1 MYNGFGSCALLL
13 LMLAPGAAFAA
24 PAETFGVEA
33 PAAVPHKAARRL
45 PSERLGVALAGVPA
59 LRLNA
64 LDRDALLREDLAARQ
79 SGEASA
85 KGMRYGVGRAL
96 RLTAPDGQWYDLAD
110 GSRLW
115 VGEIV
120 AAEALGVR
128 LHFGNAHLPA
138 GSELAVSAPAEE
150 IAGAF
155 HNGSSR
161 FDPEAQPQFFF
172 SGQSTDFWTGS
183 FFGDR
188 VSVEYLAP
196 AGSPSSLPFAID
208 ALQHL
213 YRDPVAEL
221 AKGLTAKAAGPCHN
235 DVSCYP
241 EWADVARAVS
251 GIGFVNRDSL
261 FCTGQLLDD
270 QAHDL
275 TPYWLTAHH
284 CVNTAAKAQS
294 AEVYWLYQTPAC
306 GGAPPSLGSVPHSV
320 GATLLATN
328 AGSDFSLLMVEGA
341 LPDGL
346 FWAGW
351 TSAQVANGTAAAA
364 IHHPRGDYK
373 RISFGFKDANAVCK
387 NSYHDN
393 PSLLRISWTDGPTE
407 SGSSGSGIFRADTHQ
422 LFGQLF
428 DGPSACGRE
437 TYDCY
442 GAFATTYPQIKG
454 LLRGGTDDDSAPNAF
469 CVHARA
475 VSAGT
480 LRNRIAKAGSPDW
493 YRITVPAGGSVT
505 VRLAFRN
512 ADGDLDLAAFR
523 ACGGAPAAVSAGTSD
538 QETVTLANPAATPAV
553 VSWRVMLASDTR
565 NRYDMTV
572 TVHQGVSRDTFHTE
586 W

>member
-1 MYNGFGSCALLL
+1 M
-13 LMLAPGAAFAA
+13 
-24 PAETFGVEA
+24 
-33 PAAVPHKAARRL
+33 
-45 PSERLGVALAGVPA
+45 
-59 LRLNA
+59 
-64 LDRDALLREDLAARQ
+64 
-79 SGEASA
+79 
-85 KGMRYGVGRAL
+85 
-96 RLTAPDGQWYDLAD
+96 
-110 GSRLW
+110 
-115 VGEIV
+115 
-120 AAEALGVR
+120 
-128 LHFGNAHLPA
+128 
-138 GSELAVSAPAEE
+138 
-150 IAGAF
+150 
-155 HNGSSR
+155 
-161 FDPEAQPQFFF
+161 
-172 SGQSTDFWTGS
+172 
-183 FFGDR
+183 
-188 VSVEYLAP
+188 
-196 AGSPSSLPFAID
+196 
-208 ALQHL
+208 
-213 YRDPVAEL
+213 
-221 AKGLTAKAAGPCHN
+221 
-235 DVSCYP
+235 
-241 EWADVARAVS
+241 ARAVS

-294 AEVYWLYQTPAC
+294 AEIYWLYQTPTC
-306 GGAPPSLGSVPHSV
+306 GGTPPSLASVPRSG
-320 GATLLATN
+320 GATLLATS

-351 TSAQVANGTAAAA
+351 TSAQVAGGTPAAA

-373 RISFGFKDANAVCK
+373 RISFGFKDANTVCK
-387 NSYHDN
+387 NSYHGN

-442 GAFATTYPQIKG
+442 GAFATTYPQIQG

-475 VSAGT
+475 VGAGT
-480 LRNRIAKAGSPDW
+480 LRNRIARAGSPDW

-538 QETVTLANPAATPAV
+538 QETVTLANPAATAAV

-565 NRYDMTV
+565 NSYDMTV
-572 TVHQGVSRDTFHTE
+572 TVH
-586 W
+586 

>member
-1 MYNGFGSCALLL
+1 MYNRFGSRALLL
-13 LMLAPGAAFAA
+13 LMLAAQAADAAFAA
-24 PAETFGVEA
+24 PPTPAETFGVAA
-33 PAAVPHKAARRL
+33 PLRETQKAARQL
-45 PSERLGVALAGVPA
+45 PSERLGIALATELAVPA
-59 LRLNA
+59 VRLEA
-64 LDRDALLREDLAARQ
+64 VDREALLREDLAAKTDGRAV
-79 SGEASA
+79 E
-85 KGMRYGVGRAL
+85 KGVRYGVGRAL
-96 RLTAPDGQWYDLAD
+96 RLAAPDGQWYDLAD

-115 VGEIV
+115 AGEIV

-128 LHFGNAHLPA
+128 LHFAGVHLPA
-138 GSELAVSAPAEE
+138 GSELAVSAPAAPSPEA
-150 IAGAF
+150 AGSF

-161 FDPEAQPQFFF
+161 FDAGAQPQFFF
-172 SGQSTDFWTGS
+172 PGTETDFWTGS
-183 FFGDR
+183 FAGER
-188 VSVEYLAP
+188 VRVEYLAP
-196 AGSPSSLPFAID
+196 AGSPAALPFSINGV
-208 ALQHL
+208 QHL

-221 AKGLTAKAAGPCHN
+221 AEGLTAKAAGPCHN

-251 GIGFVNRDSL
+251 GIGVVDRDSL

-270 QAHDL
+270 QAHDF

-294 AEVYWLYQTPAC
+294 AEIYWLYQTPTC
-306 GGAPPSLGSVPHSV
+306 GGVPPSLGSVPHSV

-351 TSAQVANGTAAAA
+351 TSAQVANGTPAAA
-364 IHHPRGDYK
+364 IHHPKGDYK

-387 NSYHDN
+387 ASYHDN

-469 CVHARA
+469 CVHSRA
-475 VSAGT
+475 MGAGT
-480 LRNRIAKAGSPDW
+480 LRNRIARAGSPDW
-493 YRITVPAGGSVT
+493 YRTTVPAGGSVT
-505 VRLAFRN
+505 VRLAFKN

-523 ACGGAPAAVSAGTSD
+523 ACGGGPAAVSAGTTD
-538 QETVTLANPAATPAV
+538 QETVTVANPAATPAV
-553 VSWRVMLASDTR
+553 ISWRVMLASDTR
-565 NRYDMTV
+565 NSYDMTV
-572 TVHQGVSRDTFHTE
+572 TLH
-586 W
+586 

>member
-1 MYNGFGSCALLL
+1 MYNRFGSRALLL
-13 LMLAPGAAFAA
+13 LILAPGARGVASATPPT

-33 PAAVPHKAARRL
+33 PAGGAHKAARQL
-45 PSERLGVALAGVPA
+45 PSERLGVALAPVPA
-59 LRLNA
+59 LRLEA
-64 LDRDALLREDLAARQ
+64 VDRDALLQEDLAAKA

-96 RLTAPDGQWYDLAD
+96 RLTAPDGQWYGLAD
-110 GSRLW
+110 GGRLW

-128 LHFGNAHLPA
+128 LHLRDVHLPA
-138 GSELAVSAPAEE
+138 GGELAVASSAQGNP
-150 IAGAF
+150 GAF
-155 HNGSSR
+155 RNGSSR
-161 FDPEAQPQFFF
+161 FDAETQPQFFF
-172 SGQSTDFWTGS
+172 PGQFPGRTADFWTGS
-183 FFGDR
+183 FSGER
-188 VSVEYLAP
+188 VRVEYLAP
-196 AGSPSSLPFAID
+196 AGSAAGLPFSLD

-221 AKGLTAKAAGPCHN
+221 AQGLTAKAAGSCEN

-294 AEVYWLYQTPAC
+294 AEIYWLYQTPTC
-306 GGAPPSLGSVPHSV
+306 GGTSPSLASVPHSV
-320 GATLLATN
+320 GATLLTTN

-351 TSAQVANGTAAAA
+351 TSAQVANGTSAAA
-364 IHHPRGDYK
+364 IHHPKGDYK
-373 RISFGFKDANAVCK
+373 RISFGFKDVSTVCK
-387 NSYHDN
+387 NSYHNN

-442 GAFATTYPQIKG
+442 GAFTATYPQIKG

-493 YRITVPAGGSVT
+493 YRTTVPAGGSVT
-505 VRLAFRN
+505 VRLAFLN

-523 ACGGAPAAVSAGTSD
+523 ACGGAPSAVSAGTSD
-538 QETVTLANPAATPAV
+538 QETVTLANPAAAPAV

-565 NRYDMTV
+565 NSYDMTV
-572 TVHQGVSRDTFHTE
+572 SVH
-586 W
+586 